1 MVQENQTIST
11 LHQLLDYEAGKF
23 ISAEHQLSHELQQWI
38 NIACSAKLKTVLQR
52 YQHDIENQL
61 LQMDE
66 FIKQESLLSVRL
78 NSRIMK
84 AYIDDTNETLLN
96 CSDAEVKDACL
107 LASVQLINH
116 YKISAYGTAAAFA
129 NALEMEKAAQFFH
142 QAEVNEKQ
150 IDDRLSQLALYE
162 INSRAKAPITLP

>member
-11 LHQLLDYEAGKF
+11 LHHLLDYEAGKF
-23 ISAEHQLSHELQQWI
+23 ISAEHQLSRELLQWI
-38 NIACSAKLKTVLQR
+38 NLASSVKLKTVLQR
-52 YQHDIENQL
+52 YQHDIDNH
-61 LQMDE
+61 LQQIDE
-66 FIKQESLLSVRL
+66 FIQQENLMALRL

-84 AYIDDTNETLLN
+84 AYIDETNETLLA
-96 CSDAEVKDACL
+96 CSDPEVKDACL
-107 LASVQLINH
+107 LAGIQLINH

-129 NALEMEKAAQFFH
+129 NALDMEKAAQFFH

>member
-1 MVQENQTIST
+1 MLQDKITIST
-11 LHQLLDYEAGKF
+11 LHHLLDYEAGKF
-23 ISAEHQLSHELQQWI
+23 ISAEHQLSRELLLWI
-38 NIACSAKLKTVLQR
+38 NTASSIKLKTVLQR
-52 YQHDIENQL
+52 YMQDIEIHLQ
-61 LQMDE
+61 QMDE
-66 FIKQESLLSVRL
+66 FIQQEKLLSVRL
-78 NSRIMK
+78 NSRLMK

-129 NALEMEKAAQFFH
+129 NALDMEKAAQFFH

-162 INSRAKAPITLP
+162 INTRAKAPISLP

>member
-1 MVQENQTIST
+1 MVQENLTIST
-11 LHQLLDYEAGKF
+11 LHHLLDYEAGKF
-23 ISAEHQLSHELQQWI
+23 MSAEHQLSRELQQWI
-38 NIACSAKLKTVLQR
+38 NTACSVKLKTVLQR
-52 YQHDIENQL
+52 YLHDIDIHLQ
-61 LQMDE
+61 QMDE
-66 FIKQESLLSVRL
+66 FINQGNLMSVRL
-78 NSRIMK
+78 NNRIMK
-84 AYIDDTNETLLN
+84 AYIDDTNETLLT
-96 CSDAEVKDACL
+96 CSDADVKDACL

-129 NALEMEKAAQFFH
+129 SALDMEKAAQFFH

>member
-1 MVQENQTIST
+1 MLQDKITIST
-11 LHQLLDYEAGKF
+11 LHHLLDYEAGKF
-23 ISAEHQLSHELQQWI
+23 ISAEHQLSRELLLWI
-38 NIACSAKLKTVLQR
+38 NTASLIKLKTVLQR
-52 YQHDIENQL
+52 YMQDIEIHLQ
-61 LQMDE
+61 QMDE
-66 FIKQESLLSVRL
+66 FIQQEKLLSVRL
-78 NSRIMK
+78 NSRLMK

-129 NALEMEKAAQFFH
+129 NALDMEKAAQFFH

-162 INSRAKAPITLP
+162 INTRAKAPISLP